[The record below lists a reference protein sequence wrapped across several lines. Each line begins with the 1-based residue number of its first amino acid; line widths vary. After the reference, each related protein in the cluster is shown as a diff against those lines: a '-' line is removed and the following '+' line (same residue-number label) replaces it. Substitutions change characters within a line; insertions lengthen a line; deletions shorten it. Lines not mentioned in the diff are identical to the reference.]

1 LDSLVAVLVHDGDE
15 LVEERR
21 RRRNEEA
28 AIERNQSI
36 EERPRAGS
44 LASDELL
51 PERRQIWICVVG
63 LAEAGDEVEARAGDG
78 E

>member
-1 LDSLVAVLVHDGDE
+1 MHGGDE

-28 AIERNQSI
+28 AIERNQTI
-36 EERPRAGS
+36 EERPGARS

-51 PERRQIWICVVG
+51 PERRQI
-63 LAEAGDEVEARAGDG
+63 
-78 E
+78 